1 MSKRG
6 KKNEEEAGNEDQD
19 HSTAP
24 AAKKGKKGKEPEA
37 PILYNDPPDKMTSKD
52 GRAANLKITS
62 WNVDGLR
69 AWVKKKG
76 LDWVRSEAPDV
87 LCLQETKCA
96 EKSLPEEITSM
107 PEFPH
112 KYWAG
117 SDEKEG
123 YSGVAMLCKT
133 KPLNVSYGIGKEEH
147 DKEGRV
153 ITAEF
158 PTFFLVTSYV
168 PNSGRGLVRLDYR
181 KTWDVDFKA
190 YLTDLD
196 KRKPLVLCGDLNVAH
211 EEIDLKNAKGNK
223 KNAGFTVEEREG
235 FSQLLAAGF
244 TDSFRELYPEQ
255 ANAYTFWTYMMN
267 SRSKNVGWRLDYF
280 VLSSALLPGL
290 CDSKIRNE
298 AMGSD
303 HCPITLHLAV

>member
-1 MSKRG
+1 MSKRA
-6 KKNEEEAGNEDQD
+6 KKNEEAGDDEENG
-19 HSTAP
+19 TAQ
-24 AAKKGKKGKEPEA
+24 AAKKGKKVKEPEA
-37 PILYNDPPDKMTSKD
+37 PILYSDPPDKMTSKD
-52 GRAANLKITS
+52 GHAANMKITS

-76 LDWVRSEAPDV
+76 LDWVRDEAPDV

-96 EKSLPEEITSM
+96 EKSLPDDITSM

-133 KPLNVSYGIGKEEH
+133 EPLKVTYGIGKEEH

-158 PTFFLVTSYV
+158 PTFFLVTAYV

-190 YLTDLD
+190 YLSDLD

-211 EEIDLKNAKGNK
+211 EEIDLKNSKGNK
-223 KNAGFTVEEREG
+223 KNAGFTAEEREG

-244 TDSFRELYPEQ
+244 TDSFRKLYPEQ

-290 CDSKIRNE
+290 CDSKIRNQ

-303 HCPITLHLAV
+303 HCPITLHVVV

>member
-6 KKNEEEAGNEDQD
+6 KKNVEENGDGDQD
-19 HSTAP
+19 NGTAP

-37 PILYNDPPDKMTSKD
+37 PILYNDPPDKMTSTD
-52 GRAANLKITS
+52 GRAANMKITS

-76 LDWVRSEAPDV
+76 LDWVRSEGPDV

-96 EKSLPEEITSM
+96 EKSLPDEITSM

-133 KPLNVSYGIGKEEH
+133 EPLKVTYGIGKEEH

-158 PTFFLVTSYV
+158 PTFFLVTAYV

-181 KTWDVDFKA
+181 KTWDVDFRA

-223 KNAGFTVEEREG
+223 KNAGFTAEEREG
-235 FSQLLAAGF
+235 FGQLLAAGF
-244 TDSFRELYPEQ
+244 SDSFRELYPEQ

-280 VLSSALLPGL
+280 LLSSALLPGL
-290 CDSKIRNE
+290 CDSKIRNQ

-303 HCPITLHLAV
+303 HCPITLHLVV

>member
-6 KKNEEEAGNEDQD
+6 KKNDEEAGED
-19 HSTAP
+19 HENGAAP

-37 PILYNDPPDKMTSKD
+37 PVLYDDPPDKMTSKD
-52 GRAANLKITS
+52 GRSANMKITS

-69 AWVKKKG
+69 AWVKKNG
-76 LDWVRSEAPDV
+76 LDWVREESPDV

-96 EKSLPEEITSM
+96 EKSLPNEITSM

-117 SDEKEG
+117 SEEKEG

-133 KPLNVSYGIGKEEH
+133 EPIKVTYGIGKEEH

-158 PTFFLVTSYV
+158 PTFFLVTAYV
-168 PNSGRGLVRLDYR
+168 PNSSRGLVRLDYR
-181 KTWDVDFKA
+181 KTWDVDFRA
-190 YLTDLD
+190 YLCDLD

-223 KNAGFTVEEREG
+223 KNAGFTPEEREG
-235 FSQLLAAGF
+235 FSQLLSEGF
-244 TDSFRELYPEQ
+244 IDSFRELYPEQ
-255 ANAYTFWTYMMN
+255 ANAYSFWTYMMN

-290 CDSKIRNE
+290 CDSKIRNK

-303 HCPITLHLAV
+303 HCPITLHVVV

>member
-1 MSKRG
+1 
-6 KKNEEEAGNEDQD
+6 
-19 HSTAP
+19 
-24 AAKKGKKGKEPEA
+24 
-37 PILYNDPPDKMTSKD
+37 MTSKD
-52 GRAANLKITS
+52 GRAANMKITS

-76 LDWVRSEAPDV
+76 LDWVREEAPDV

-96 EKSLPEEITSM
+96 EKSLPADITSM
-107 PEFPH
+107 EEYPH

-133 KPLNVSYGIGKEEH
+133 EPLNVTYGIGKEEH

-158 PTFFLVTSYV
+158 PTFYLVTSYV
-168 PNSGRGLVRLDYR
+168 PNASRGLVRLDYR
-181 KTWDVDFKA
+181 KTWDVDFRA
-190 YLTDLD
+190 YLSELD
-196 KRKPLVLCGDLNVAH
+196 KKKPLVLCGDLNVAH

-223 KNAGFTVEEREG
+223 KNAGFTPDEREG

-244 TDSFRELYPEQ
+244 VDSFRELYPEQ

-280 VLSSALLPGL
+280 LLSTALVPGL
-290 CDSKIRNE
+290 CDNKIRNK

-303 HCPITLHLAV
+303 HCPITLHIAV